1 MSLRRL
7 SVLHS
12 TFLAAGTLVSSAAA
26 QSVIV
31 PDSTVR
37 TVASFSH
44 ATGDLE
50 AAGFMDLDD
59 GALPTLRSYQGTLV
73 GTELWFTDDVLGR
86 ITRWNR
92 FGTVQLGAIDLPGQR
107 LRGIEFAFGKV
118 WVAAGNPSGSVQD
131 YLVELTPAGALV
143 AMHPMPG
150 LINGVVAFGNELLV
164 ADADSDD
171 ILLVD
176 PATGAVS
183 GVFHASN
190 GVSGID
196 SPQQLQVLPNGHVL
210 AASIL
215 PPVGFFEYDAQG
227 NQIHYVDTSAFPLG
241 GGALGV
247 HRLADGRTL
256 VSIADSVL
264 RYDPVAN
271 QLELLIDSLVPYFFT
286 LVPSIPL
293 GVPECGP
300 AVLNST
306 GRPATIQ
313 AVGSVH
319 LSDSAVRLVAQDLP
333 NASNGYFLASLNA
346 GFVPNAGNSQ
356 GTLCLGG
363 TIGRFNQQIQFS
375 ANDGFFSIT
384 VNPNAIPQP
393 NGAVPLLAGQ
403 TWRFQCW
410 YRDAN
415 PNSTSNFT
423 NATAVTFQ

>member
-1 MSLRRL
+1 MRHTPL
-7 SVLHS
+7 SASS
-12 TFLAAGTLVSSAAA
+12 TLILAASALTAHAHA

-37 TVASFSH
+37 TVLSFSH
-44 ATGDLE
+44 ATGALE

-59 GALPTLRSYQGTLV
+59 GALATNRSYQGELV
-73 GTELWFTDDVLGR
+73 GNELWFTDDVLGR

-107 LRGIEFAFGKV
+107 LRGIEYAFGRA
-118 WVAAGNPSGSVQD
+118 WVGAGNPSGTIQD
-131 YLVELTPAGALV
+131 YLAELMPNGALV
-143 AMHPMPG
+143 TLHPMPG
-150 LINGVVAFGNELLV
+150 VINGVVALGSALLV
-164 ADADSDD
+164 SDADNDD
-171 ILLVD
+171 LLLVD
-176 PATGAVS
+176 PSTGSVTGA
-183 GVFHASN
+183 FHDSN

-196 SPQQLQVLPNGHVL
+196 SPQQVQALPNGHVL
-210 AASIL
+210 AAGSL
-215 PPVGFFEYDAQG
+215 QPVGFFEYDTQG
-227 NQIHYVDTSAFPLG
+227 VQVDHVDTSAFPLG
-241 GGALGV
+241 GGARGV

-256 VSIADSVL
+256 ISVTDGIV
-264 RYDPVAN
+264 RYDPVT
-271 QLELLIDSLVPYFFT
+271 QQIDPLIDSLTPYFFT
-286 LVPSIPL
+286 LLPSIPI
-293 GVPECGP
+293 GVPECGS

-306 GRPATIQ
+306 GRAGTIQ

-319 LSDSAVRLVAQDLP
+319 IVDSAVRLAAQDLP
-333 NASNGYFLASLNA
+333 NSSNGYFLASLTS

-363 TIGRFNQQIQFS
+363 TVGRFNQQIQFS

-384 VNPNAIPQP
+384 VDPNAIPQP
-393 NGAVPLLAGQ
+393 NGTVPLVAGQ

-415 PNSTSNFT
+415 PGSTSNFT